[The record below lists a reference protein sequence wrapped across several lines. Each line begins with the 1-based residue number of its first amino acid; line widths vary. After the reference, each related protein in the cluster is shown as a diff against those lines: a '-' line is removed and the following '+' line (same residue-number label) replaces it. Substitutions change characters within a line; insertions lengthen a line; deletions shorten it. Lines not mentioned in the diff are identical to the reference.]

1 MGSTTAF
8 AAGEPVTIR
17 ELEGDL
23 RTVTLEGPDLPE
35 QGVEAPVS
43 MRMVRTRYPGSS
55 GVSTQIM
62 GIEEGDIELRC
73 TFNDALTYVSDGA
86 LAQIA
91 TLRGLVTGGAWCEL
105 AWGTTLVRR
114 GFVSKV
120 VPRYQRESLI
130 GCIITFAPDEADE
143 AVYMAIPQPVVSLEQ
158 IIASMQSS
166 IRLLDL
172 LDDAIAIANL
182 ASMVLS

>member
-1 MGSTTAF
+1 MSGSAD
-8 AAGEPVTIR
+8 GRPVTIR

-23 RTVTLEGPDLPE
+23 RSVTLEGPDLPD

-55 GVSTQIM
+55 GVSTQIL

-73 TFNDALTYVSDGA
+73 FFNDALTLLDEGA
-86 LAQIA
+86 IGQVE
-91 TLRGLVTGGAWCEL
+91 TLRGLVQGGAWCEL
-105 AWGTTLVRR
+105 AWGTLLVRR
-114 GFVSKV
+114 GYVTKV
-120 VPRYQRESLI
+120 VPSYHRESMI

-143 AVYMAIPQPVVSLEQ
+143 VFYLAIQQPKVSLEQ
-158 IIASMQSS
+158 IMAASDAAL
-166 IRLLDL
+166 RLLDL

-182 ASMVLS
+182 ASMVIS